1 MSNILDIDAVN
12 GFEDAWMEMYD
23 THVVDVSKD
32 WKAPENTVVTR
43 NEDELMQAFEKMY
56 DCKLTQRD
64 NGHHYWYSFDSV
76 AFDSK
81 SAHTM
86 FLLKWS

>member
-1 MSNILDIDAVN
+1 MSNILYIDAVN

-43 NEDELMQAFEKMY
+43 NEDELMQVFEEKY
-56 DCKLTQRD
+56 DCELTQQ
-64 NGHHYWYSFDSV
+64 GKAHHYWYNFDSIE
-76 AFDSK
+76 FNSK